1 MCILTSTITRGNIQP
16 VKSRKMHYRNY
27 PRLHSQSENRQ
38 TSRDIGQWPSLQALD
53 VGQQTPRYRQS
64 IYAWIHLSKFW
75 PAIWDGGRDE
85 ANSKAL
91 KESFLKQLHQLTLRW
106 FAFHQ
111 TNARLNGHKYFT
123 FPVPIIVLVG
133 LRRLEI
139 GFTFY
144 KHNEAYRCNLNHSR
158 GQVSQICTSL
168 HNSQSY
174 LH

>member
-27 PRLHSQSENRQ
+27 PRLHNQSENRQ
-38 TSRDIGQWPSLQALD
+38 TSRDINQWPSLQASD

-91 KESFLKQLHQLTLRW
+91 KESFPKQLHQLTLRW

-111 TNARLNGHKYFT
+111 NKRKVQRSQMFH
-123 FPVPIIVLVG
+123 
-133 LRRLEI
+133 
-139 GFTFY
+139 
-144 KHNEAYRCNLNHSR
+144 
-158 GQVSQICTSL
+158 VSCA
-168 HNSQSY
+168 HNSFSRLAYAWNWLYFLQT
-174 LH
+174 

>member
-75 PAIWDGGRDE
+75 SAIWDGGRDE

-91 KESFLKQLHQLTLRW
+91 KESFPKQLHQLTLRW

-111 TNARLNGHKYFT
+111 TNARLNVHKYFT

-144 KHNEAYRCNLNHSR
+144 KHNEA
-158 GQVSQICTSL
+158 
-168 HNSQSY
+168 
-174 LH
+174 